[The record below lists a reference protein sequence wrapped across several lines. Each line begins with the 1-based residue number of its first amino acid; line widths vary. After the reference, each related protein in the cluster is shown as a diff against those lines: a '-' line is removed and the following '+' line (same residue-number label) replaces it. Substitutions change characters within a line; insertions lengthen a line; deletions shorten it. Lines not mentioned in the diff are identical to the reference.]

1 MAVFALFDRW
11 ICATAFI
18 HRLLCLDFYSDRKTS
33 TLTNPITS
41 YYICVNLTNMKR
53 LLLALLLLVVTTTH
67 AQKKETLKGS
77 KIVTIE
83 QKTVEPFTAL
93 EVRDDLEISLIKGD
107 KNGVEIEADDNLHEA
122 LAISYNGTTLVLSMA
137 KNITGAKKFGVRV
150 TYTDSFTSVM
160 AKDKS
165 VVNALEEIKLDAIRF
180 DAFDNAKLNLNL
192 SPKNFTISADDKS
205 QVALNGKSE
214 TALIMVSK
222 NASIKALIAATQLKC
237 DLYQK
242 GEANIEGDV
251 IDMTLRL
258 DNNAGFIGK
267 KLTAKNIVLVAE
279 GYVNCDI
286 WADTTLAIEASGDAE
301 VRIYG
306 EPKMEIRKFAGNA
319 KLLKKQMK

>member
-1 MAVFALFDRW
+1 
-11 ICATAFI
+11 
-18 HRLLCLDFYSDRKTS
+18 
-33 TLTNPITS
+33 
-41 YYICVNLTNMKR
+41 MKR
-53 LLLALLLLVVTTTH
+53 FLLVFSLLVVTLVH

-83 QKTVEPFTAL
+83 QKAVEPFTAL
-93 EVRDDLEISLIKGD
+93 EVRDEVEVSLIKGD

-122 LAISYNGTTLVLSMA
+122 LGISYNGGTIILFMA
-137 KNITGAKKFGVRV
+137 KNISGAKKFTIRV
-150 TYTDSFTSVM
+150 TYTDTFTSVM
-160 AKDKS
+160 AKHKS
-165 VVNALEEIKLDAIRF
+165 VVNALEEIKLEDIRF
-180 DAFDNAKLNLNL
+180 DAYDNAKLNLNL
-192 SPKNFTISADDKS
+192 SPKSFTISADDRA

-214 TALIMVSK
+214 SATLLVSK
-222 NASIKALIAATQLKC
+222 NATVKALIAATQLKC

-242 GEANIEGDV
+242 GEATIEGDV

-286 WADTTLAIEASGDAE
+286 WADTTLAVEASGDAE

-306 EPKMEIRKFAGNA
+306 EPKMEIRKFADNA

>member
-1 MAVFALFDRW
+1 
-11 ICATAFI
+11 
-18 HRLLCLDFYSDRKTS
+18 
-33 TLTNPITS
+33 
-41 YYICVNLTNMKR
+41 MKR
-53 LLLALLLLVVTTTH
+53 LLFVLSLLVVTLVH

-83 QKTVEPFTAL
+83 QKAVEPFTAL
-93 EVRDDLEISLIKGD
+93 EVRDELEVSLIKGD

-122 LAISYNGTTLVLSMA
+122 LGLSYNGSTLILSMA
-137 KNITGAKKFGVRV
+137 KNISGAKKFSIRV
-150 TYTDSFTSVM
+150 TYTDAFTSVM
-160 AKDKS
+160 AKHKS
-165 VVNALEEIKLDAIRF
+165 VVNALEEIKLEDIRF
-180 DAFDNAKLNLNL
+180 DAYDNAKLNLNL
-192 SPKNFTISADDKS
+192 SPKSFTISADDRA

-214 TALIMVSK
+214 SATILVSK
-222 NASIKALIAATQLKC
+222 NATVKALIAATQFKC

-242 GEANIEGDV
+242 GEATIEGDV

-286 WADTTLAIEASGDAE
+286 WADTTLAVEASGDAE

-306 EPKMEIRKFAGNA
+306 EPKMEIRKFADNA